1 MPNSL
6 LSNTQ
11 RQILSH
17 VYAYSPITR
26 AELAEKSGLTPA
38 AITKITKTMIDEG
51 WINTLGRLQ
60 SQRGQPGIALGIN
73 GDKGFSLGINIEVEK
88 ISIEMINLNAESV
101 FSKSLKGIFEDPIYS
116 RDELFSLLDVLRLA
130 YPNEF
135 AHLVGVGI
143 TTSCNFIEGD
153 KVIYPKHLKQWESL
167 NIRDELSKYLNTD
180 VWLENDG
187 NAAALGEF
195 IYDRKPLNSN
205 HFYLYL
211 GYGIGGGHLHNG
223 VPYRG
228 HYGNAGRIGKLFP
241 LKEHRPSLNNLYKQL
256 GLTEINPMRYQA
268 LLTELEKNNPIIDT
282 WAKNSIPSF
291 KQAILAIKTILDP
304 QEIIIGGLIPQGI
317 LDKIYHE
324 LEHELQDLKDD
335 DEPLLKVSFAKL
347 AGDKSAAIGAAALPL
362 YKKIFEYI

>member
-1 MPNSL
+1 MPNNL

-17 VYAYSPITR
+17 IYAYSPITR

-38 AITKITKTMIDEG
+38 AMTKITKTMIDDG
-51 WINTLGRLQ
+51 WILALGRLQ

-73 GDKGFSLGINIEVEK
+73 GEKGYSLGINIEVEK
-88 ISIEMINLNAESV
+88 ISIEMVNLNAESV
-101 FSKSLKGIFEDPIYS
+101 FSKSIKGIFEDPIYS
-116 RDELFSLLDVLRLA
+116 RDELFSLLELLKLA
-130 YPNEF
+130 YPTEF
-135 AHLVGVGI
+135 SHLVGAGV
-143 TTSCNFIEGD
+143 TTSCNFSEGD
-153 KVIYPKHLKQWESL
+153 NVIYPKHLKKWESL
-167 NIRDELSKYLNTD
+167 NIRDELAQYLDTD

-205 HFYLYL
+205 LFYLYL

-241 LKEHRPSLNNLYKQL
+241 LKEYRPSLNNLYKQL
-256 GLTEINPMRYQA
+256 GLTDINPMRYQT
-268 LLTELEKNNPIIDT
+268 LLNQLTQDDAVIDT
-282 WAKNSIPSF
+282 WVKNSIPSI
-291 KQAILAIKTILDP
+291 KQAIWAIKTILDP
-304 QEIIIGGLIPQGI
+304 EEIIIGGLIPQVI
-317 LDKIYHE
+317 FDKIYNE
-324 LEHELQDLKDD
+324 LQHELQDLKDSE
-335 DEPLLKVSFAKL
+335 EPLLDVSLAKL
-347 AGDKSAAIGAAALPL
+347 AGDKSAAIGAAVLPL